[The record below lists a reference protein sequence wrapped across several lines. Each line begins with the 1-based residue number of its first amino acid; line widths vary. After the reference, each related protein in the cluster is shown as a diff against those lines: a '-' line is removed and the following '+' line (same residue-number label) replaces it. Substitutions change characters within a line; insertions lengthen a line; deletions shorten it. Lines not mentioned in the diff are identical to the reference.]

1 MNKRD
6 DDEAVWVGWG
16 GLVCSFNL
24 VLSVKLEVKVHH
36 FLTSVS
42 HMTSICNK

>member
-6 DDEAVWVGWG
+6 DDEAVWVG

-24 VLSVKLEVKVHH
+24 VLSLKLEVKVHH